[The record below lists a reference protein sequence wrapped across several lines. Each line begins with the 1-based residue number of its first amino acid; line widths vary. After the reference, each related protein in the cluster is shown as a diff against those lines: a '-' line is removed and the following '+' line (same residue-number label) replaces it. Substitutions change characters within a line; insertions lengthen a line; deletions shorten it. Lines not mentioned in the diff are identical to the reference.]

1 MVMSELSLHILDIA
15 QNSITAAA
23 QSLYIAIRQDSAA
36 DMIYTTVSDDGA
48 GMDEEE
54 LKKAVSPF
62 HTGRKSRKIGLGIPF
77 IKQEAELCGGKFSLS
92 SKKGEG
98 TKLEASFRLS
108 SIDRP
113 PLDNMADTV
122 CALICANPDTDIT
135 YEHTIDGKG
144 FVFSTKQL
152 DGAMRGDIVSG
163 EAGAA
168 ARIREHLIEAI
179 QAAGTQ
185 ARANSAL

>member
-1 MVMSELSLHILDIA
+1 
-15 QNSITAAA
+15 
-23 QSLYIAIRQDSAA
+23 
-36 DMIYTTVSDDGA
+36 
-48 GMDEEE
+48 
-54 LKKAVSPF
+54 
-62 HTGRKSRKIGLGIPF
+62 
-77 IKQEAELCGGKFSLS
+77 
-92 SKKGEG
+92 
-98 TKLEASFRLS
+98 
-108 SIDRP
+108 
-113 PLDNMADTV
+113 MADTV

-168 ARIREHLIEAI
+168 AWIREHLIEVI